1 MREVFIKYKI
11 VIFRVIGTLML
22 LVGFLLFF
30 WMSPK
35 EGISENE
42 IALAN
47 VARMEASIHGASK
60 GSSKQ
65 SQKPDV
71 SKFVQSLQNAQ
82 LQQMRYF
89 TIASMVFGVL
99 FLLYS
104 FISKPK
110 NDSEI

>member
-1 MREVFIKYKI
+1 MREIFIKYKI
-11 VIFRVIGTLML
+11 IIFRVTGIFML
-22 LVGFLLFF
+22 LGGFVLFF

-35 EGISENE
+35 EVFSENE

-47 VARMEASIHGASK
+47 IARMEASVK
-60 GSSKQ
+60 GGSATTKNQ
-65 SQKPDV
+65 TQKPNA
-71 SKFVQSLQNAQ
+71 SRFVEELQNAQ
-82 LQQMRYF
+82 LQQIRYF
-89 TIASMVFGVL
+89 TIASMIFGVL